1 MKVAETLHAYERI
14 GIVGLGLTGLSC
26 ARFLLRHNIQPVLF
40 DSRDVAPQALQKEAV
55 LSVCETYLGEFQLEN
70 LLQLDLLIVSPGVPV
85 STPELTMAQDAGVEL
100 ISDIELFARL
110 VDIPVVAVTGSNGK
124 STVASLTAHMLNA
137 CGRSA
142 GLGGNIGTPAL
153 DLLGQGFDCVVLEL
167 SSFQLELISSLR
179 LAAASVLNVTP
190 DHMDRYTDEAAYA
203 RVKNRIYR
211 GADVCVFNR
220 EDAQTLPLRK
230 RRLQHW
236 VSFGSSASDRDFAI
250 ETHHDE
256 TFICFAGQPLLAIAD
271 VPLAGHCNVLNTQA
285 ALALAA
291 ALGTDLECAADA
303 VRSFRALPHRSE
315 LVAEHGGVR
324 WINDSK
330 ATNAG
335 ATIAAI
341 DGFREQVA
349 AKLILIAG
357 GDGKGA
363 DLSVLSGPLA
373 KVDELIV
380 LGKDGDR
387 IGTLKAG
394 SHRVETLEE
403 AVEKAH
409 SLATQG
415 SLVLLAPACS
425 SLDMFENF
433 AARGDA
439 FKRAVEDR
447 YA

>member
-1 MKVAETLHAYERI
+1 MKVAETLQAYERI

-26 ARFLLRHNIQPVLF
+26 ARFLLRHDIEPVLF
-40 DSRDVAPQALQKEAV
+40 DSRVAAPAALQQDTGLNA
-55 LSVCETYLGEFQLEN
+55 CETYLGEFQLEN

-100 ISDIELFARL
+100 ISDVELFARL
-110 VDIPVVAVTGSNGK
+110 VDIPVVGVTGSNGK
-124 STVASLTAHMLNA
+124 STVASLTAHVLNA
-137 CGRSA
+137 CGRKA

-153 DLLGQGFDCVVLEL
+153 DLLGRDFDCIVLEL

-179 LAAASVLNVTP
+179 LAAGSVLNVTP
-190 DHMDRYTDEAAYA
+190 DHMDRYPDEATYA

-220 EDAQTLPLRK
+220 DDAQTQPLRK

-236 VSFGSSASDRDFAI
+236 VSIGASSHDGDFTL
-250 ETHHDE
+250 EPHNDE
-256 TFICFAGQPLLAIAD
+256 TFICFAGQPLLATAD
-271 VPLAGHCNVLNTQA
+271 MPLAGQYNALNVQA

-303 VRSFRALPHRSE
+303 VRNFRALPHRSE
-315 LVAEHGGVR
+315 LIAEHAGVR
-324 WINDSK
+324 WVNDSK

-341 DGFREQVA
+341 EGFREQVSG
-349 AKLILIAG
+349 KLILIAG

-363 DLSVLSGPLA
+363 NLSVLRGPLV

-387 IGTLKAG
+387 IGSLKPG
-394 SHRVETLEE
+394 SHRVQTMDE
-403 AVEKAH
+403 AVQKAH
-409 SLATQG
+409 SLATDG

-425 SLDMFENF
+425 SLDMFANF
-433 AARGDA
+433 GERGEA
-439 FKRAVEDR
+439 FRQAVEGC